1 MPVPKMAKN
10 GQNSVFVFESRIT
23 PTRKTW
29 KPGKI
34 KTALK
39 AQKRIK
45 TIFGQ
50 FRNTHARYHA
60 NYGDTIFVGEVF
72 TCY

>member
-10 GQNSVFVFESRIT
+10 GQNSVFVFESGIT

-29 KPGKI
+29 KPWKI

-50 FRNTHARYHA
+50 FRNTHAR
-60 NYGDTIFVGEVF
+60 
-72 TCY
+72 

>member
-1 MPVPKMAKN
+1 MNLLLSSLNDILARMPVPKMAKN

-50 FRNTHARYHA
+50 FRNTHARY
-60 NYGDTIFVGEVF
+60 VL
-72 TCY
+72 